1 MERTGILL
9 EVLLRGADVARG
21 VQVVIVRLD
30 LYHRHASGVA
40 FDVLRLFLIRPDDPP
55 NVLFGQLLMRL
66 LRARLAVLEPRTR
79 GGGARGGGAAHEVS
93 EEG

>member
-1 MERTGILL
+1 M

-55 NVLFGQLLMRL
+55 NVLFGQHVLLMRL
-66 LRARLAVLEPRTR
+66 LRARLAVVEPRTK
-79 GGGARGGGAAHEVS
+79 
-93 EEG
+93 